1 MGARPHP
8 FREGNYAPVRDE
20 RQLEPCTCEGELPL
34 ELAGGMYVRNGGEPA
49 LAESMRD
56 DASPAYHWFDGDGM
70 LTGVYFQEVRS
81 ATGRRRLV
89 PTFVN
94 RYVLTDV
101 YLASHALG
109 LKRPILPSIATL
121 VGSIWTLP
129 LILLSIFRAVF
140 LAFLSFFTHS
150 PLRHLSV
157 ANTSILWHDGRALAS
172 CESGPLTWVTLP
184 ALDTVGFWS
193 LEGDDGEPGLRQ
205 GMIGWMKEWTT
216 AHPKRD
222 PTTGELML
230 FHMTF
235 LPPYLHY
242 SVIPSTHAASEKA
255 EPTPRILA
263 APVPISSPK
272 MMHDMAASRKHSVL
286 LDLPLSLNPLNLA
299 VAKPMIHYDP
309 SQRSRFGV
317 LPRHAPDL
325 VRWFEAPPCIIFHT
339 AFASDVY
346 DVIDT
351 SQVAAVD
358 LVCCR
363 LNSPRLV
370 YAAGNLDLPV
380 AQALAAGAKEACEL
394 YYYSFPM
401 SSPTAT
407 SPSHAFPLASI
418 PFEFPTVPQDRVVGP
433 AKYVYGCSIKHGNFD
448 AALGGAA
455 KIDCLVKV
463 NVDALVRRGHKRA
476 EAGEGDSER
485 PVDERTVSEVLAQQT
500 SRASDD
506 AGDDVPIRI
515 LQMPPRHYAQE
526 SSFVARANPR
536 SEDDGYLLTYV
547 FDEHQ
552 LDEATGRPREGA
564 TSELWVVDA
573 WDLETV
579 VAKVKLPQRVPYGL
593 HGNWFTSDEIRE
605 QRDVASVRSRP

>member
-1 MGARPHP
+1 
-8 FREGNYAPVRDE
+8 
-20 RQLEPCTCEGELPL
+20 
-34 ELAGGMYVRNGGEPA
+34 MYVRNGGEPA
-49 LAESMRD
+49 LAETHD
-56 DASPAYHWFDGDGM
+56 DSAPAYHWFDGDGM
-70 LTGVYFQEVRS
+70 LTGVYFKEVPTRAS
-81 ATGRRRLV
+81 ERQLV

-101 YLASHALG
+101 FLTSQALAVKH
-109 LKRPILPSIATL
+109 PILPSIATL

-129 LILLSIFRAVF
+129 LILLSIFRAIF

-157 ANTSILWHDGRALAS
+157 ANTSILWHDGRALAA

-184 ALDTVGFWS
+184 ALDTVGYWS
-193 LEGDDGEPGLRQ
+193 LEGDNGEKGLRE
-205 GMIGWMKEWTT
+205 GMLGWMKEWTT

-222 PTTGELML
+222 PHTGELML

-242 SVIPSTHAASEKA
+242 SVIPSTHAASPAEKVT
-255 EPTPRILA
+255 PTPRILA
-263 APVPISSPK
+263 APVPISAPK
-272 MMHDMAASRKHSVL
+272 MMHDMAASRTHSIL
-286 LDLPLSLNPLNLA
+286 LDVPLSLDPRNLA
-299 VAKPMIHYDP
+299 VGKPVIDYDP
-309 SQRSRFGV
+309 LQPARFGV
-317 LPRHAPDL
+317 LPRHAPNL
-325 VRWFEAPPCIIFHT
+325 VRWFEAPACIIFHT
-339 AFASDVY
+339 AFASDERGLH
-346 DVIDT
+346 D
-351 SQVAAVD
+351 SLRVAAVE

-380 AQALAAGAKEACEL
+380 AQALPAGSKEACEL
-394 YYYSFPM
+394 YYYRFSL
-401 SSPTAT
+401 SSPAST
-407 SPSHAFPLASI
+407 PSHAFPLAAI

-463 NVDALVRRGHKRA
+463 NVEALVRQGKKRA
-476 EAGEGDSER
+476 EAGEGDTER
-485 PVDERTVSEVLAQQT
+485 PVDERSVSQVLAEQRE
-500 SRASDD
+500 RAPGDG
-506 AGDDVPIRI
+506 ADDVPVRI
-515 LQMPPRHYAQE
+515 FEMPPRHFAQE
-526 SSFVARANPR
+526 SSFVPRRNAR
-536 SEDDGYLLTYV
+536 SEDDGFLLTYV

-564 TSELWVVDA
+564 RSELWVVDA
-573 WDLETV
+573 WDMAII

-593 HGNWFTSDEIRE
+593 HGHWFPSDEIE
-605 QRDVASVRSRP
+605 QQRCSPSVRSRS

>member
-1 MGARPHP
+1 
-8 FREGNYAPVRDE
+8 
-20 RQLEPCTCEGELPL
+20 
-34 ELAGGMYVRNGGEPA
+34 
-49 LAESMRD
+49 
-56 DASPAYHWFDGDGM
+56 
-70 LTGVYFQEVRS
+70 
-81 ATGRRRLV
+81 
-89 PTFVN
+89 
-94 RYVLTDV
+94 
-101 YLASHALG
+101 
-109 LKRPILPSIATL
+109 
-121 VGSIWTLP
+121 
-129 LILLSIFRAVF
+129 
-140 LAFLSFFTHS
+140 
-150 PLRHLSV
+150 
-157 ANTSILWHDGRALAS
+157 
-172 CESGPLTWVTLP
+172 
-184 ALDTVGFWS
+184 
-193 LEGDDGEPGLRQ
+193 
-205 GMIGWMKEWTT
+205 
-216 AHPKRD
+216 
-222 PTTGELML
+222 ML

-242 SVIPSTHAASEKA
+242 SVIPSTHASSEKA

-286 LDLPLSLNPLNLA
+286 LDVPLSLNPLNLA
-299 VAKPMIHYDP
+299 VGKPIINYDP

-346 DVIDT
+346 DALD
-351 SQVAAVD
+351 SSKVAAVE

-380 AQALAAGAKEACEL
+380 AQALPAGAKEACEL
-394 YYYSFPM
+394 YYYSFPL
-401 SSPTAT
+401 STPSAT
-407 SPSHAFPLASI
+407 SPSYAFPLATI

-506 AGDDVPIRI
+506 DGDDVPIRI

-526 SSFVARANPR
+526 SSFVPRRNPR

-552 LDEATGRPREGA
+552 LDEATGRPRDGA

-573 WDLETV
+573 YDLETV
-579 VAKVKLPQRVPYGL
+579 VAKVKLPQRGPCPSSLPSRSFLAHELTLPPLFLARSTLRPARQLVHVGRDPATARRRDRAQPTLDTVYPSHTALSLSVVPSVVEACSSHCSSIL
-593 HGNWFTSDEIRE
+593 CASESWKIRASRANLPREHELRRRAAELGSRSSCLGARFPSTCSPRPE
-605 QRDVASVRSRP
+605 QSGARTASRAHAQHDHDSGGAGGRRRWW